1 MIQSNLMDQPYKYMM
16 YYCTRP
22 HCPSPEN
29 HFSDSP
35 DPHTTSEIFC
45 QTCGMPL
52 ILKGKKGRYQTIKP
66 LGKGG
71 FGATFQAI
79 DLDSLTR
86 RKCVV
91 KRLNIKV
98 DEIQAANNDPEVV
111 NRIIQG
117 IKVAFNREAA
127 VLEFLGDNS
136 GNIPTLYD
144 YFSLTAPAFG
154 QQEEP
159 EFQYSVQQY
168 IQGEDLSKELRKKG
182 HFSEQEVLDFLEQ
195 ILPTLQFIHEQN
207 SIHRDIKPGNI
218 VRETATQKLFLI
230 DFGAVKQVFSGQINV
245 QSAIVFH
252 TKVYASPEQRDKK
265 NVEPSSDLYS
275 LAVTCLE
282 LLTGRTPVDYLDN
295 NYQNWRQQAS
305 SRIISSSLANI
316 LDKMLKV
323 NPRHRFQSAA
333 EVIKALKES
342 HITTSKIIP
351 DDTNDDTVPDNNNK
365 FLGKFNGLEKLKPLS
380 KPLLIKSV
388 FLIVPIIAGVIG
400 FNSYLNPRIELVEY
414 AKSGIKF
421 KYPKNW
427 QETPAIDQL
436 TRIVPKNMISSS
448 LTPEFFITIDELF
461 HSESLADYTKFS
473 IGQIEAL
480 GQNAKIIKSGK
491 IQLGETQG
499 YQVVYEFRDNI
510 RKVNFQETQVWI
522 VNDKKAY
529 ILTYRAEDKSY
540 SEFTKTVENTI
551 IQSFRLEKSTS
562 EKPTS
567 PIW

>member
-1 MIQSNLMDQPYKYMM
+1 M

-29 HFSDSP
+29 RSP
-35 DPHTTSEIFC
+35 DPVDAITNSEIFC
-45 QTCGMPL
+45 QACGMPL
-52 ILKGKKGRYQTIKP
+52 ILKGRGHYQTIKP

-79 DLDSLTR
+79 DLKSVNQR
-86 RKCVV
+86 QCVI
-91 KRLNIKV
+91 KRLNIKI
-98 DEIQAANNDPEVV
+98 DEIQSAHDKPEEVDRIVKSIEAA
-111 NRIIQG
+111 
-117 IKVAFNREAA
+117 FYREAQA
-127 VLEFLGDNS
+127 LEFLGDNN

-144 YFSLTAPAFG
+144 YFSFTAPAFG
-154 QQEEP
+154 QQEKP
-159 EFQYSVQQY
+159 EFKYLVQQY
-168 IQGEDLSKELRKKG
+168 IEGEDLSKELRRKG
-182 HFSEQEVLDFLEQ
+182 RFSETETLDFLKQ
-195 ILPTLQFIHEQN
+195 ILPVLQFIHDQN
-207 SIHRDIKPGNI
+207 SIHRDIKPSNI
-218 VRETATQKLFLI
+218 VRETATQRLFLI
-230 DFGAVKQVFSGQINV
+230 DFGAVKQVVSGETNIKK
-245 QSAIVFH
+245 SLPIF
-252 TKVYASPEQRDKK
+252 TKVYASPEQREEEKIRE
-265 NVEPSSDLYS
+265 VYPSSDLYS

-282 LLTGRTPVDYLDN
+282 LLTGTTPVDYLDN

-305 SRIISSSLANI
+305 IIISHSLANI

-333 EVIKALKES
+333 EVMTAVNEAR
-342 HITTSKIIP
+342 ITTPPTAPPTIIP
-351 DDTNDDTVPDNNNK
+351 K
-365 FLGKFNGLEKLKPLS
+365 QLKTL

-388 FLIVPIIAGVIG
+388 FLIIPIIVGVIG
-400 FNSYLNPRIELVEY
+400 VNSYLQPPINVVEVVEY

-427 QETPAIDQL
+427 QETPAIDKL

-461 HSESLADYTKFS
+461 QSETLADYTKFS

-480 GQNAKIIKSGK
+480 GQNAKIIKSGQ

-499 YQVVYEFRDNI
+499 YQVVYESRDNI
-510 RKVNFQETQVWI
+510 HKVNFLEMQVWI

-529 ILTYRAEDKSY
+529 ILTYRAKDKSY
-540 SEFTKTVENTI
+540 PEFAKTVEETI
-551 IQSFRLEKSTS
+551 IKSFRLEKPTS
-562 EKPTS
+562 DKPIS

>member
-1 MIQSNLMDQPYKYMM
+1 M

-29 HFSDSP
+29 RFPDSP
-35 DPHTTSEIFC
+35 DSHTNSGIFC
-45 QTCGMPL
+45 QACGMPL
-52 ILKGKKGRYQTIKP
+52 ILQGRKGHYQTIKP

-79 DLDSLTR
+79 DLDSVNQR
-86 RKCVV
+86 QCVI

-98 DEIQAANNDPEVV
+98 DEIQAKVDAIQAANNDPEVV

-117 IKVAFNREAA
+117 IKAAFDREAQ

-144 YFSLTAPAFG
+144 YFSFTAPAFG
-154 QQEEP
+154 QQKEL
-159 EFQYSVQQY
+159 EFKYLVQQY
-168 IQGEDLSKELRKKG
+168 IQGEDLSQELKRKG
-182 HFSEQEVLDFLEQ
+182 RFSETEILDFLKQ
-195 ILPTLQFIHEQN
+195 ILPILQFIHDQN
-207 SIHRDIKPGNI
+207 SIHRDIKPSNI

-252 TKVYASPEQRDKK
+252 TKVYAAPEQRP
-265 NVEPSSDLYS
+265 EEGIIGQIYPSSDLYS

-282 LLTGRTPVDYLDN
+282 LLTGTTPVDYLSN

-305 SRIISSSLANI
+305 RIISPSLANI

-333 EVIKALKES
+333 EVMKAINES
-342 HITTSKIIP
+342 RISKPLTEPLTEPPTIIP
-351 DDTNDDTVPDNNNK
+351 K
-365 FLGKFNGLEKLKPLS
+365 QLETL

-388 FLIVPIIAGVIG
+388 FLILPIIVGVIG
-400 FNSYLNPRIELVEY
+400 VNSYLRPPKVVEVVEY

-421 KYPKNW
+421 QYPKDW
-427 QETPAIDQL
+427 EETPAIDQL
-436 TRIVPKNMISSS
+436 TRIVPKNTISSS
-448 LTPEFFITIDELF
+448 LTPEFFITTEELF
-461 HSESLADYTKFS
+461 SSETLEDYTKFS
-473 IGQIEAL
+473 IQRIEES
-480 GQNAKIIKSGK
+480 GQNTKIIKSEP

-499 YQVVYEFRDNI
+499 YQVVYESRDNI
-510 RKVNFQETQVWI
+510 HKVNFQEMQVWI
-522 VNDKKAY
+522 VNGQKAY

-540 SEFTKTVENTI
+540 PEFVKTVEDTI
-551 IQSFRLEKSTS
+551 IKSFKLETS
-562 EKPTS
+562 RNKL
-567 PIW
+567 W

>member
-1 MIQSNLMDQPYKYMM
+1 M

-29 HFSDSP
+29 RFPDSP
-35 DPHTTSEIFC
+35 DSHTKSGTFC
-45 QTCGMPL
+45 QACGMPL
-52 ILKGKKGRYQTIKP
+52 ILQGRKGHYQTIKP

-79 DLDSLTR
+79 DLDSVNQR
-86 RKCVV
+86 QCVI

-98 DEIQAANNDPEVV
+98 DEIQAKVDAIQAANNDPEVV

-117 IKVAFNREAA
+117 IKAAFDREAQ

-144 YFSLTAPAFG
+144 YFSFTAPAFG
-154 QQEEP
+154 QQKEL
-159 EFQYSVQQY
+159 EFKYLVQQY
-168 IQGEDLSKELRKKG
+168 IQGEDLSQELKRKG
-182 HFSEQEVLDFLEQ
+182 RFSETEILDFLKQ
-195 ILPTLQFIHEQN
+195 ILPILQFIHDQN
-207 SIHRDIKPGNI
+207 SIHRDIKPSNI

-252 TKVYASPEQRDKK
+252 TKVYAAPEQRP
-265 NVEPSSDLYS
+265 EEGIIGQIYPSSDLYS

-282 LLTGRTPVDYLDN
+282 LLTGTTPVDYLSN

-305 SRIISSSLANI
+305 RIISPSLANI

-333 EVIKALKES
+333 EVMKAINES
-342 HITTSKIIP
+342 RISKPLTEPLTEPPTIIP
-351 DDTNDDTVPDNNNK
+351 K
-365 FLGKFNGLEKLKPLS
+365 QLETL

-388 FLIVPIIAGVIG
+388 FLILPIIVGVIG
-400 FNSYLNPRIELVEY
+400 VNSYLRPPKVVEVVEY

-421 KYPKNW
+421 QYPKDW
-427 QETPAIDQL
+427 EETPAIDKL
-436 TRIVPKNMISSS
+436 TRIVPKNTISSS
-448 LTPEFFITIDELF
+448 LTPEFFITTEELF
-461 HSESLADYTKFS
+461 SSETLEDYTKFS
-473 IGQIEAL
+473 IQRIEES
-480 GQNAKIIKSGK
+480 GQNTKIIKSEP

-499 YQVVYEFRDNI
+499 YQVVYESRDNI
-510 RKVNFQETQVWI
+510 HKVNFQEMQVWI
-522 VNDKKAY
+522 VNGQKAY
-529 ILTYRAEDKSY
+529 ILTYRAEDKFY
-540 SEFTKTVENTI
+540 PEFVKTVEDTI
-551 IQSFRLEKSTS
+551 IKSFKLETS
-562 EKPTS
+562 RNR
-567 PIW
+567 IW

>member
-1 MIQSNLMDQPYKYMM
+1 M

-29 HFSDSP
+29 RFPDSP
-35 DPHTTSEIFC
+35 DPHTTSGIFC
-45 QTCGMPL
+45 QACGMPL
-52 ILKGKKGRYQTIKP
+52 ILRGKRGHYQTIKP
-66 LGKGG
+66 VGKGG

-79 DLDSLTR
+79 DLDSVNQR
-86 RKCVV
+86 QCVI
-91 KRLNIKV
+91 KRLNIKI
-98 DEIQAANNDPEVV
+98 DEIREEYKNPEIVDKIV
-111 NRIIQG
+111 EG
-117 IKVAFNREAA
+117 IKAAFDREAQ

-144 YFSLTAPAFG
+144 YFSFTAPAFG

-159 EFQYSVQQY
+159 EFKYLVQQY
-168 IQGEDLSKELRKKG
+168 IEGENLSQELRRKSR
-182 HFSEQEVLDFLEQ
+182 FSETEILNFLKQ
-195 ILPTLQFIHEQN
+195 ILPVLQFIHDQN
-207 SIHRDIKPGNI
+207 SIHRDIKPSNI
-218 VRETATQKLFLI
+218 VRETATQRLFLI
-230 DFGAVKQVFSGQINV
+230 DFGAVKQVVSGETNMKKSV
-245 QSAIVFH
+245 PFF
-252 TKVYASPEQRDKK
+252 TKVYASPEQREEGRIAE
-265 NVEPSSDLYS
+265 VYPSSDLYS

-282 LLTGRTPVDYLDN
+282 LLTGITPVDYLDN
-295 NYQNWRQQAS
+295 NYRNWRQQAS
-305 SRIISSSLANI
+305 KIISPSLANI

-333 EVIKALKES
+333 EVMTAVNEAR
-342 HITTSKIIP
+342 ITTPPTAPPTIIP
-351 DDTNDDTVPDNNNK
+351 K
-365 FLGKFNGLEKLKPLS
+365 QLKTL

-388 FLIVPIIAGVIG
+388 FLIIPIIAGVIVV
-400 FNSYLNPRIELVEY
+400 NSYLQPPINVVEVVEY

-427 QETPAIDQL
+427 QETPAIDKL
-436 TRIVPKNMISSS
+436 TRIVPKNTISSS

-461 HSESLADYTKFS
+461 QSETLADYTKFS

-480 GQNAKIIKSGK
+480 GQNAKIIKSGQ

-499 YQVVYEFRDNI
+499 YQVVYESRDNI
-510 RKVNFQETQVWI
+510 HKVNFLEMQVWI

-540 SEFTKTVENTI
+540 PEFAKTVEDTI
-551 IQSFRLEKSTS
+551 IKSFRLEKSTS
-562 EKPTS
+562 EKPIS

>member
-1 MIQSNLMDQPYKYMM
+1 M

-29 HFSDSP
+29 RSP
-35 DPHTTSEIFC
+35 DPVDAITNSEIFC
-45 QTCGMPL
+45 QACGMPL
-52 ILKGKKGRYQTIKP
+52 ILKGRGHYQTIKP

-79 DLDSLTR
+79 DLKSVNQR
-86 RKCVV
+86 QCVI
-91 KRLNIKV
+91 KRLNIKI
-98 DEIQAANNDPEVV
+98 DEIQSAHDKPEEVDRIVKSIEAA
-111 NRIIQG
+111 
-117 IKVAFNREAA
+117 FYREAQA
-127 VLEFLGDNS
+127 LEFLGDNN

-144 YFSLTAPAFG
+144 YFSFTAPAFG
-154 QQEEP
+154 QQEKP
-159 EFQYSVQQY
+159 EFKYLVQQY
-168 IQGEDLSKELRKKG
+168 IEGEDLSKELRRKG
-182 HFSEQEVLDFLEQ
+182 RFSETETLDFLKQ
-195 ILPTLQFIHEQN
+195 ILPVLQFIHDQN
-207 SIHRDIKPGNI
+207 SIHRDIKPSNI
-218 VRETATQKLFLI
+218 VRETATQRLFLI
-230 DFGAVKQVFSGQINV
+230 DFGAVKQVVSGETNIKK
-245 QSAIVFH
+245 SLPIF
-252 TKVYASPEQRDKK
+252 TKVYASPEQREEGRIAE
-265 NVEPSSDLYS
+265 VYPSSDLYS

-282 LLTGRTPVDYLDN
+282 LLTGITPVDYLDN
-295 NYQNWRQQAS
+295 NYRNWRQQAS
-305 SRIISSSLANI
+305 KIISPSLANI

-333 EVIKALKES
+333 EVMTAVNES
-342 HITTSKIIP
+342 RITTPPTAPPTIIP
-351 DDTNDDTVPDNNNK
+351 K
-365 FLGKFNGLEKLKPLS
+365 QLKTL

-388 FLIVPIIAGVIG
+388 FLIIPIIVGVIG
-400 FNSYLNPRIELVEY
+400 VNSYLQPPINVVEVVEY

-427 QETPAIDQL
+427 QETPAIDKL

-461 HSESLADYTKFS
+461 QSETLADYTKFS

-480 GQNAKIIKSGK
+480 GQNAKIIKSGQ

-499 YQVVYEFRDNI
+499 YQVVYESRDNI
-510 RKVNFQETQVWI
+510 HKVNFLEMQVWI

-540 SEFTKTVENTI
+540 PEFAKTVEETI
-551 IQSFRLEKSTS
+551 IKSFRLEKPTS
-562 EKPTS
+562 DKPIS

>member
-1 MIQSNLMDQPYKYMM
+1 M

-29 HFSDSP
+29 RFPDSP
-35 DPHTTSEIFC
+35 DSHTKSGIFC
-45 QTCGMPL
+45 QACGMPL
-52 ILKGKKGRYQTIKP
+52 ILQGRKGHYQTIKP

-79 DLDSLTR
+79 DLDSVNQR
-86 RKCVV
+86 QCVI

-98 DEIQAANNDPEVV
+98 DEIQAKVDAIQSANNDPEVV

-117 IKVAFNREAA
+117 IKAAFDREAQ

-144 YFSLTAPAFG
+144 YFSFTAPAFG
-154 QQEEP
+154 QQKEL
-159 EFQYSVQQY
+159 EFKYLVQQY
-168 IQGEDLSKELRKKG
+168 IQGEDISKELRRKG
-182 HFSEQEVLDFLEQ
+182 RFSETEILDFLKQ
-195 ILPTLQFIHEQN
+195 ILPILQFIHDQN
-207 SIHRDIKPGNI
+207 SIHRDIKPSNI

-252 TKVYASPEQRDKK
+252 TKVYAAPEQRP
-265 NVEPSSDLYS
+265 EEGIIGQIYPSSDLYS

-282 LLTGRTPVDYLDN
+282 LLTGTTPVDYLSN

-305 SRIISSSLANI
+305 RIISPSLANI

-333 EVIKALKES
+333 EVMKAINES
-342 HITTSKIIP
+342 RISKPLTEPLTEPPTIIP
-351 DDTNDDTVPDNNNK
+351 K
-365 FLGKFNGLEKLKPLS
+365 QLETL

-388 FLIVPIIAGVIG
+388 FLILPIIVGVIG
-400 FNSYLNPRIELVEY
+400 VNSYLRSPKVVEVVEY

-421 KYPKNW
+421 QYPKDW
-427 QETPAIDQL
+427 EETPAIDQL
-436 TRIVPKNMISSS
+436 TRIVPKNTISSS
-448 LTPEFFITIDELF
+448 LTPEFFITTEELF
-461 HSESLADYTKFS
+461 SSETLEDYTKFS
-473 IGQIEAL
+473 IQRIEES
-480 GQNAKIIKSGK
+480 GQNTKIIKSEP

-499 YQVVYEFRDNI
+499 YQVVYESRDNI
-510 RKVNFQETQVWI
+510 HKVNFQEMQVWI
-522 VNDKKAY
+522 VNGQKAY

-540 SEFTKTVENTI
+540 PEFVKTVEDTI
-551 IQSFRLEKSTS
+551 IKSFKLETS
-562 EKPTS
+562 RNKL
-567 PIW
+567 W

>member
-1 MIQSNLMDQPYKYMM
+1 M

-29 HFSDSP
+29 RFPDSP
-35 DPHTTSEIFC
+35 DSHTKSGIFC
-45 QTCGMPL
+45 QACGMPL
-52 ILKGKKGRYQTIKP
+52 ILQGRKGHYQTIKP

-79 DLDSLTR
+79 DLDSVNQR
-86 RKCVV
+86 QCVI

-98 DEIQAANNDPEVV
+98 DEIQAKVDAIQSANNDPEVV

-117 IKVAFNREAA
+117 IKAAFDREAQ

-144 YFSLTAPAFG
+144 YFSFTAPAFG
-154 QQEEP
+154 QQKEL
-159 EFQYSVQQY
+159 EFKYLVQQY
-168 IQGEDLSKELRKKG
+168 IQGEDLSQELRRKG
-182 HFSEQEVLDFLEQ
+182 RFSETETLDFLKQ
-195 ILPTLQFIHEQN
+195 ILPILQFIHDQN
-207 SIHRDIKPGNI
+207 SIHRDIKPSNI

-252 TKVYASPEQRDKK
+252 TKVYAAPEQRP
-265 NVEPSSDLYS
+265 EEGIIGQIYPSSDLYS

-282 LLTGRTPVDYLDN
+282 LLTGTTPVDYLSN

-305 SRIISSSLANI
+305 RIISPSLANI

-333 EVIKALKES
+333 EVMKAINES
-342 HITTSKIIP
+342 RISKPLTEPPTEPPTIIP
-351 DDTNDDTVPDNNNK
+351 K
-365 FLGKFNGLEKLKPLS
+365 QLETL

-388 FLIVPIIAGVIG
+388 FLILPIIVGVIG
-400 FNSYLNPRIELVEY
+400 VNSYLRPPKVVEVVEY

-421 KYPKNW
+421 QYPKDW
-427 QETPAIDQL
+427 EETPAIDQL
-436 TRIVPKNMISSS
+436 TRIVPKNTISSS
-448 LTPEFFITIDELF
+448 LTPEFFITTEELF
-461 HSESLADYTKFS
+461 SSETLEDYTKFS
-473 IGQIEAL
+473 IQRIEES
-480 GQNAKIIKSGK
+480 GQNTKIIKSEP

-499 YQVVYEFRDNI
+499 YQVVYESRDNI
-510 RKVNFQETQVWI
+510 HKVNFQEMQVWI
-522 VNDKKAY
+522 VNGQKAY

-540 SEFTKTVENTI
+540 PEFVKTVEDTI
-551 IQSFRLEKSTS
+551 IKSFKLETNKL
-562 EKPTS
+562 
-567 PIW
+567 W

>member
-1 MIQSNLMDQPYKYMM
+1 M

-29 HFSDSP
+29 RFPDSP
-35 DPHTTSEIFC
+35 DPNTASGIFC
-45 QTCGMPL
+45 QACGMPL
-52 ILKGKKGRYQTIKP
+52 ILKGRKGHYQTIKP

-79 DLDSLTR
+79 DLDSVNQR
-86 RKCVV
+86 QCVI
-91 KRLNIKV
+91 KRLNIN
-98 DEIQAANNDPEVV
+98 DNPEISDKLVE
-111 NRIIQG
+111 G
-117 IKVAFNREAA
+117 IKAAFDREAQ

-144 YFSLTAPAFG
+144 YFSFTAPVFG
-154 QQEEP
+154 QQKEL
-159 EFQYSVQQY
+159 EFKYLVQQY
-168 IQGEDLSKELRKKG
+168 IQGEDLSQELRRKG
-182 HFSEQEVLDFLEQ
+182 RFSETEILDFLKQ
-195 ILPTLQFIHEQN
+195 ILPILQFIHHQD
-207 SIHRDIKPGNI
+207 SIHRDIKPSNI

-230 DFGAVKQVFSGQINV
+230 DFGAVKQVVSGETNMKKSV
-245 QSAIVFH
+245 AFF
-252 TKVYASPEQRDKK
+252 TKVYASPEQRP
-265 NVEPSSDLYS
+265 EEGRIGEIYPSSDLYS

-282 LLTGRTPVDYLDN
+282 LLTGTTPVDYLSN

-305 SRIISSSLANI
+305 RIISPSLANI
-316 LDKMLKV
+316 LNKML
-323 NPRHRFQSAA
+323 RDEHIYRFQSAA
-333 EVIKALKES
+333 EVMTAVNES
-342 HITTSKIIP
+342 RITTPPTEPPTIIP
-351 DDTNDDTVPDNNNK
+351 K
-365 FLGKFNGLEKLKPLS
+365 QLEIL

-388 FLIVPIIAGVIG
+388 FLIFPIIVGVIG
-400 FNSYLNPRIELVEY
+400 VNSYLRLPKVVEVVEY

-421 KYPKNW
+421 QYPKNW
-427 QETPAIDQL
+427 QETPAIDKL
-436 TRIVPKNMISSS
+436 TRIVPKNTISSS

-461 HSESLADYTKFS
+461 HSETLVDYTQFS
-473 IGQIEAL
+473 IRQIEAL
-480 GQNAKIIKSGK
+480 GQNAKIIKSGQ

-510 RKVNFQETQVWI
+510 HKVNFQEMQVWI

-540 SEFTKTVENTI
+540 PEFAKTVEDTI
-551 IQSFRLEKSTS
+551 IKSFRLEKSTS

>member
-1 MIQSNLMDQPYKYMM
+1 M

-29 HFSDSP
+29 RFPDSP
-35 DPHTTSEIFC
+35 DSHTNSGIFC
-45 QTCGMPL
+45 QACGMPL
-52 ILKGKKGRYQTIKP
+52 ILQGRKGHYQTIKP

-79 DLDSLTR
+79 DLDSVNQR
-86 RKCVV
+86 QCVI

-98 DEIQAANNDPEVV
+98 DEIQAKVDAIQAANNDPEVV

-117 IKVAFNREAA
+117 IKAAFDREAQ

-144 YFSLTAPAFG
+144 YFSFTAPAFG
-154 QQEEP
+154 QQKEL
-159 EFQYSVQQY
+159 EFKYLVQQY
-168 IQGEDLSKELRKKG
+168 IQGEDLSQELKRKG
-182 HFSEQEVLDFLEQ
+182 RFSETEILDFLKQ
-195 ILPTLQFIHEQN
+195 ILPILQFIHDQN
-207 SIHRDIKPGNI
+207 SIHRDIKPSNI

-252 TKVYASPEQRDKK
+252 TKVYAAPEQRP
-265 NVEPSSDLYS
+265 EEGIIGQIYPSSDLYS

-282 LLTGRTPVDYLDN
+282 LLTGTTPVDYLSN

-305 SRIISSSLANI
+305 RIISPSLANI

-333 EVIKALKES
+333 EVMKAINES
-342 HITTSKIIP
+342 RISKPLTEPLTEPPTIIP
-351 DDTNDDTVPDNNNK
+351 K
-365 FLGKFNGLEKLKPLS
+365 QLETL

-388 FLIVPIIAGVIG
+388 FLILPIIVGVIG
-400 FNSYLNPRIELVEY
+400 VNSYLRPPKVVEVVEY

-421 KYPKNW
+421 QYPKDW
-427 QETPAIDQL
+427 EETPAIDQL
-436 TRIVPKNMISSS
+436 TRIVPKNTISSS
-448 LTPEFFITIDELF
+448 LTPEFFITTEELF
-461 HSESLADYTKFS
+461 SSETLEDYTKFS
-473 IGQIEAL
+473 IQRIEES
-480 GQNAKIIKSGK
+480 GQNTKIIKSEP

-499 YQVVYEFRDNI
+499 YQVVYESRDNI
-510 RKVNFQETQVWI
+510 HKVNFQEMQVWI
-522 VNDKKAY
+522 VNGQKAY
-529 ILTYRAEDKSY
+529 ILTYRAEDKFY
-540 SEFTKTVENTI
+540 PEFVKTVEDTI
-551 IQSFRLEKSTS
+551 IKSFKLETNKL
-562 EKPTS
+562 
-567 PIW
+567 W